1 LIYLLTISAARVR
14 TGQTITSLSDS
25 ELLRGVEWAASR
37 KWADEETVALFGMV
51 REKLLAG

>member
-1 LIYLLTISAARVR
+1 MRSA
-14 TGQTITSLSDS
+14 
-25 ELLRGVEWAASR
+25 EWLASR